1 MNYMKVQAPLLL
13 NSFNSRHGTCAGYT
27 QGPGA
32 QESGLCIS
40 LAKFGLMEK
49 GKETQGLLVYFHVSF
64 IFLVEF
70 CLVIHYFFF
79 YMRLYFVLRDTFLNI
94 TL

>member
-32 QESGLCIS
+32 QESGLYIS
-40 LAKFGLMEK
+40 LTKFGLMEK
-49 GKETQGLLVYFHVSF
+49 GKEKQGLFACF
-64 IFLVEF
+64 IHFPGRVLF
-70 CLVIHYFFF
+70 GDTLFFF
-79 YMRLYFVLRDTFLNI
+79 LYEALFYT
-94 TL
+94 

>member
-13 NSFNSRHGTCAGYT
+13 NTFNSRHGTCAGYT

-32 QESGLCIS
+32 QQSGLYVS

-49 GKETQGLLVYFHVSF
+49 GRETQVYLHVSF

-70 CLVIHYFFF
+70 CLVIHFFF
-79 YMRLYFVLRDTFLNI
+79 LYEALFYT
-94 TL
+94 

>member
-27 QGPGA
+27 EGPGA
-32 QESGLCIS
+32 QESGLYIS

-49 GKETQGLLVYFHVSF
+49 GRDTRSIGLFPCF
-64 IFLVEF
+64 IHFPGRVLF
-70 CLVIHYFFF
+70 GDTLFFF
-79 YMRLYFVLRDTFLNI
+79 L
-94 TL
+94 